1 MREQILCYAIRY
13 HGEWHA
19 IKQAIL
25 RNEEWERCDY
35 DGDYVTIYDKE
46 YPQCFLQLEYPP
58 WILFYAGRLE
68 LCSLPS
74 CAVIGSRMPTQR
86 SIHITQ
92 QVVKQLADRYVI
104 VSGLAKGI
112 DAGAHTAACNKHTI
126 GVIGCGLDVVYPKEN
141 ARLYAY
147 MKQSQ
152 LILSEYPKGTKPLAY
167 HFPWR
172 NRLIAALSDSIVVI
186 EAKKRSGTLLTV
198 NEALNLSKPIYCIP
212 HAFADPA
219 GYGCNLL
226 ISQGA
231 NILVDEADIA
241 LI

>member
-35 DGDYVTIYDKE
+35 DGYYVTIYDKE

-112 DAGAHTAACNKHTI
+112 DAAHILQHAINIRLVLLVVDLMSFIQRKMQGCMHT
-126 GVIGCGLDVVYPKEN
+126 
-141 ARLYAY
+141 
-147 MKQSQ
+147 
-152 LILSEYPKGTKPLAY
+152 
-167 HFPWR
+167 
-172 NRLIAALSDSIVVI
+172 
-186 EAKKRSGTLLTV
+186 
-198 NEALNLSKPIYCIP
+198 
-212 HAFADPA
+212 
-219 GYGCNLL
+219 
-226 ISQGA
+226 
-231 NILVDEADIA
+231 
-241 LI
+241 